1 MIAHLRG
8 RDRKLEPLGWT
19 GQDAEWIT
27 LVCLH
32 SGVFTRAQFCQ
43 YFDTDRKRALRLVK
57 TLIER
62 RQAVETDVIAF
73 NGGGKTCRISSHAIY
88 QALGV
93 ENIRHR
99 RKASKPV
106 VMRRL
111 LSLDFVLEHPGMNWL
126 PDEPEKVQF
135 FEELGLPRRLLPRR
149 IYYGVVGN
157 QKRYFALKLP
167 LAVDPETVT
176 FAYVD
181 PGHQTDRELYSWG
194 AAHGPLWDALHKKG
208 RQVRVLGIAAE
219 NATLD
224 RTARVLERWA
234 AAKPGTSDE
243 VLTAKL
249 EIKAID
255 DAASHRDRE
264 FLAQYGGFAGA
275 LKRAVALQ
283 RWVVERMTVKQEI
296 KAIDD
301 AMTHGDENF
310 LALWGGFGEAMKRS
324 AYLQKL
330 PDAKLTEGVSIDD
343 YSTWRAVRF
352 ADRDEGV

>member
-1 MIAHLRG
+1 MIEHLRG

-19 GQDAEWIT
+19 GQDAEWIA

-111 LSLDFVLEHPGMNWL
+111 LSLDFVLEHPSMNWL

-194 AAHGPLWDALHKKG
+194 AAHGPLWDALRKKG

-219 NATLD
+219 NLILE
-224 RTARVLERWA
+224 RTRRVLERWA
-234 AAKPGTSDE
+234 AADPGTSDE
-243 VLTAKL
+243 GLT
-249 EIKAID
+249 E
-255 DAASHRDRE
+255 
-264 FLAQYGGFAGA
+264 
-275 LKRAVALQ
+275 
-283 RWVVERMTVKQEI
+283 KQEI

-301 AMTHGDENF
+301 ALNHNDENF
-310 LALWGGFGEAMKRS
+310 LAQYGGFAKALRRSAELQRWGLTPEQEIKAIEDAMERNDLAYLERRYGGFEEAMQR
-324 AYLQKL
+324 AVANRNV
-330 PDAKLTEGVSIDD
+330 PEAKLTEGVSIDD

>member
-19 GQDAEWIT
+19 GQNAEWIT

-167 LAVDPETVT
+167 LAVEPETVT

-194 AAHGPLWDALHKKG
+194 AAHGPLWDALRKKG

-219 NATLD
+219 NLILE
-224 RTARVLERWA
+224 RTRRVLERWA
-234 AAKPGTSDE
+234 AADPGTSDE
-243 VLTAKL
+243 GLT
-249 EIKAID
+249 E
-255 DAASHRDRE
+255 
-264 FLAQYGGFAGA
+264 
-275 LKRAVALQ
+275 
-283 RWVVERMTVKQEI
+283 KQEI

-301 AMTHGDENF
+301 AVSHNDENF
-310 LALWGGFGEAMKRS
+310 LAQYGGFAKALRRSAELQRWGLTPEQEIKAIEDAMERNDLGYLERRYGGFEEAMQR
-324 AYLQKL
+324 AVANRNV
-330 PDAKLTEGVSIDD
+330 PEAKLTEGVSIDD

>member
-8 RDRKLEPLGWT
+8 RERKLEPLGWT
-19 GQDAEWIT
+19 GQNAEWIT

-99 RKASKPV
+99 RKASRPV

-126 PDEPEKVQF
+126 PDEPEKVEF
-135 FEELGLPRRLLPRR
+135 FEELGLPRRFLPSR

-167 LAVDPETVT
+167 LAVEPEIVT

-194 AAHGPLWDALHKKG
+194 AAHGPLWDALRKKG

-243 VLTAKL
+243 VPTAKL
-249 EIKAID
+249 EIKAIE
-255 DAASHRDRE
+255 DAMTGKHRE
-264 FLAQYGGFAGA
+264 FLAQYGGFGGA
-275 LKRAVALQ
+275 IKRAVALQ

-301 AMTHGDENF
+301 AMTHGDDNF
-310 LALWGGFGEAMKRS
+310 LALWGGFGGAMKRS

-330 PDAKLTEGVSIDD
+330 PDEKLTEGVSIDD

-352 ADRDEGV
+352 ADRDEVG

>member
-8 RDRKLEPLGWT
+8 RERKLEPLGWT

-167 LAVDPETVT
+167 LAVEPETVT

-194 AAHGPLWDALHKKG
+194 AAHGPLWDALRKRG

-219 NATLD
+219 NLILE
-224 RTARVLERWA
+224 RTRRVLERWA
-234 AAKPGTSDE
+234 AADPGTSDE
-243 VLTAKL
+243 GLT
-249 EIKAID
+249 E
-255 DAASHRDRE
+255 
-264 FLAQYGGFAGA
+264 
-275 LKRAVALQ
+275 
-283 RWVVERMTVKQEI
+283 KQEI

-301 AMTHGDENF
+301 ALIHNDENF
-310 LALWGGFGEAMKRS
+310 LAQYGGFGKAARRSAELQRWGLTPEQEIKAIEDAMERNDLAYLERRYGGFEEAMKRS

-330 PDAKLTEGVSIDD
+330 PDEKLTEGVSIDD

-352 ADRDEGV
+352 ADRDEVG